1 MELKNVVP
9 WGRSFEEYREIFSL
23 TDVDLSKYILGCG
36 DGPASFNADLSSM
49 GGKMVSVDPTYC
61 FSIDQFRGRITEVYD
76 EVMPQMHINKDK
88 YLWKSIPSVED
99 LGKVR
104 LNAMEKFMI
113 DYEIGKSENR
123 YIEGALPELDFHDQQ
138 FELALCSHYLFL
150 YSEQV
155 SLQTHIES
163 IAELCRVAQEV
174 RIYPLT
180 ALNGDISPHL
190 NDVTSKLTEK
200 GKTTSLVDVSY
211 QFQKGANQMLVVKS
225 VQ

>member
-49 GGKMVSVDPTYC
+49 GGKVVSVDPTYC

-88 YLWKSIPSVED
+88 YLWKSIPSVEA

-104 LNAMEKFMI
+104 LSAMEKFMI

-123 YIEGALPELDFHDQQ
+123 YIEGTLPKLDFHDQQ

-163 IAELCRVAQEV
+163 LAELCRVAQEV
-174 RIYPLT
+174 RVYPLI
-180 ALNGDISPHL
+180 ALSGDISPHL
-190 NDVTSKLTEK
+190 SDVTSKLNEM
-200 GKTTSLVDVSY
+200 GKITSLVDVSY

-225 VQ
+225 V